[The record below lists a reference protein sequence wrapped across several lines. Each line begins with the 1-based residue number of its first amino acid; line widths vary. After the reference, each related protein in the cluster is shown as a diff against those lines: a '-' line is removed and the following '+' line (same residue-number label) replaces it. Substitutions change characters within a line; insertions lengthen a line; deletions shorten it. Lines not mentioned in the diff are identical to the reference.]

1 MNRVPAELGCSTARV
16 ARSLDRLRELGLIA
30 RRSGQQRRYAAIDPQ
45 AAVEALVRTRAG
57 ELDRT
62 RSAAGELARL
72 FVAARADGAEQIEVV
87 RGSDALLLE
96 VQDLAR
102 RGEQTWVLP
111 GLRVELA
118 VADRRLALL
127 PLTFDLTDVRAVVV
141 RPSALLDA
149 LVDFFELCRRQAVPL
164 HGEVGDELGDELGD
178 EDRSLLAL
186 MAAGLKDEAIARR
199 LGWSPRTMR
208 RRVSALLTR
217 LGATNRFQAGAI
229 AARRGWL

>member
-102 RGEQTWVLP
+102 RGEQAWVLP

-164 HGEVGDELGDELGD
+164 HGEAGDELGD